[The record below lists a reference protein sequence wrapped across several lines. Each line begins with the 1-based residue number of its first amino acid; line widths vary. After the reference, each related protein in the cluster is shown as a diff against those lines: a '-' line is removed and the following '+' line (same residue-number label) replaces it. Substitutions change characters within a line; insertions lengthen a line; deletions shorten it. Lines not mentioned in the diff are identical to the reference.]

1 MALRYMVALFVLVLL
16 LCVLGGAAA
25 SPPIVRAVAPRTVMG
40 LQDFDGNGA
49 ILADEMGLGMSHACS

>member
-1 MALRYMVALFVLVLL
+1 MVALLVLVL
-16 LCVLGGAAA
+16 LCVLGGAAS
-25 SPPIVRAVAPRTVMG
+25 SPPKEYVAPRTVMG